1 MYAVILRKTGRI
13 LKSASNYSDVAGH
26 YAALENQGGRFAAL
40 FGIYRLGWS
49 DIGEEP
55 WVCLF

>member
-1 MYAVILRKTGRI
+1 MYYIILRKTGRI
-13 LKSASNYSDVAGH
+13 LKQASNYSDIAGK
-26 YAALENQGGRFAAL
+26 YAALENQGKRFASL
-40 FGIYRLGWS
+40 FGIYRIGWT

>member
-1 MYAVILRKTGRI
+1 MYYIILRKTGRV
-13 LKSASNYSDVAGH
+13 LKSASNYSDIAGM
-26 YAALENQGGRFAAL
+26 YSALENQGKKFASL
-40 FGIYRLGWS
+40 FGIYRIGWT